1 MVHVSMHFEE
11 HMRLLWRWILN
22 PAVLH
27 RGAHLCKSKV
37 GITILATIGLHK
49 VWFQPATPDMS
60 NRVEAAG
67 DVLVRMGQESY
78 NPQITWPGGDS
89 VPFLL
94 IQYRLH

>member
-1 MVHVSMHFEE
+1 MSTPRCYIVARVCV
-11 HMRLLWRWILN
+11 RVRWE
-22 PAVLH
+22 
-27 RGAHLCKSKV
+27 SQF
-37 GITILATIGLHK
+37 LATIGLHK
-49 VWFQPATPDMS
+49 VWFQLATPDMS
-60 NRVEAAG
+60 NRAEAAG